1 MPTLGVRSP
10 LLRIYR
16 CKIPPTPPTFQS
28 TYVSLTREISYCV
41 WSALISKNF
50 PHRKRRD
57 ITLIYSLRVVY

>member
-28 TYVSLTREISYCV
+28 TYVLG
-41 WSALISKNF
+41 
-50 PHRKRRD
+50 
-57 ITLIYSLRVVY
+57 LRYVHLMLYGG